1 MFSFGLLKSRLP
13 CQEEAVH
20 MCMHSLFCMSSLD
33 YIICGG
39 GADPQPRALHHRFR
53 SEEPGQILQ
62 RCRRL
67 HPFFCTLTPNTLS
80 QEALLAGAR
89 RWGGRS

>member
-53 SEEPGQILQ
+53 GKY
-62 RCRRL
+62 C
-67 HPFFCTLTPNTLS
+67 ND
-80 QEALLAGAR
+80 AGDCI
-89 RWGGRS
+89 RSFVL